1 MQYVRKLKRWQDNY
15 HWQII
20 CGAKWQDLKDAKKD
34 SAYQEL
40 NDMEIPYAPPAL
52 GPYNLIGTSL
62 EEARAKIQQELFN
75 SDEYNDAE
83 AKYKNEL
90 SKANITEYD
99 LQNARR
105 QIDSRRQEYKQGQE
119 SLRQDCMK
127 QLGVESLIE
136 AREQVGDV
144 RNNLRTPQEV
154 QQITAFLKEPKN
166 NAILRGMEEQIKGE
180 RQEKNSTQEGPDQD
194 DGNR

>member
-1 MQYVRKLKRWQDNY
+1 MKRWQDNC
-15 HWQII
+15 HWQIV
-20 CGAKWQDLKDAKKD
+20 CGAKWQDLKEAKKD

-62 EEARAKIQQELFN
+62 EEARKKIQQELFN
-75 SDEYNDAE
+75 SDEYKNAE
-83 AKYKNEL
+83 AKYRNEL
-90 SKANITEYD
+90 RKANITEYE
-99 LQNARR
+99 LQSACSEIYSQR
-105 QIDSRRQEYKQGQE
+105 QQYKQGQE
-119 SLRQDCMK
+119 RLRQDCMQ
-127 QLGVESLIE
+127 QLGVGSLIE
-136 AREQVGDV
+136 ARDQVGDV
-144 RNNLRTPQEV
+144 RNNLRTPQV
-154 QQITAFLKEPKN
+154 AQQITEFLKQPKN

>member
-1 MQYVRKLKRWQDNY
+1 MKRWQDNC
-15 HWQII
+15 HWQIV

-62 EEARAKIQQELFN
+62 EDARAKIQQELSN
-75 SDEYNDAE
+75 SDEYKNAE
-83 AKYKNEL
+83 AKYLNEL
-90 SKANITEYD
+90 TRADITEYG
-99 LQNARR
+99 LESACSKIYSQR
-105 QIDSRRQEYKQGQE
+105 QQYKQGQE

-166 NAILRGMEEQIKGE
+166 NAILRVMEEQIKGE

>member
-1 MQYVRKLKRWQDNY
+1 MKRWQDNY
-15 HWQII
+15 HWQIE
-20 CGAKWQDLKDAKKD
+20 CGAKWQYPGAVKKD

-119 SLRQDCMK
+119 SLRQDCMQ
-127 QLGVESLIE
+127 QLGVEDYVD
-136 AREQVGDV
+136 ARSQAEYV